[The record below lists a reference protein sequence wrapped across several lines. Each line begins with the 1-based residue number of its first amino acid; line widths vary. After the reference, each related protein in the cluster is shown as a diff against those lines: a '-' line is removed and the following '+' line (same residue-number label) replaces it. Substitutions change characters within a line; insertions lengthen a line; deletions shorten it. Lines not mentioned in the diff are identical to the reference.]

1 MEQHSDSV
9 CQCRLMSVSRS
20 ENQDYNSVAFGT
32 LRLISTVHSTK
43 LCVCINFTDLTLTV
57 IIHTSL
63 EERSM
68 RLVRSLLLFETIE
81 MSQISYD
88 CFI

>member
-1 MEQHSDSV
+1 
-9 CQCRLMSVSRS
+9 MSTECVSRS

-57 IIHTSL
+57 IIRTSPGIAFDAF
-63 EERSM
+63 S
-68 RLVRSLLLFETIE
+68 SITSTIA